1 MTQTTTQA
9 PAQTTAQITP
19 EAAGRTHWDSGATEA
34 ELAHWIG
41 VAQRVADQLG
51 VDAVARDRANQVPH
65 QEVQLLKDSGLVTLL
80 VPEEYGGGGGH
91 WATAFAAVRIIARAD
106 ASIAQL
112 LAYHYINEGNIV
124 FTIPEEAERRRWYK
138 ATVAGRWVWG
148 DSVNP
153 TDPDLSLEPNE
164 HGWVL
169 NGRKRYS
176 TGSAV
181 GDALLVNAR
190 ITSGQD
196 EGKVIAFVL
205 DDQRHGVEYLDDWD
219 FLGQRLSSS
228 NSVVYHDV
236 QVRGE
241 DVLGELTDEPYS
253 TLVTAG
259 IQLAFGNLYLGIA
272 EGALARARELI
283 IARPN
288 AWFLSAAE
296 KYRHDPFVQRLV
308 GDFKAQTAG
317 AAALAEK
324 VNRRFEQTAA
334 LGDQVTESIRG
345 ELAIEIAELK
355 VFTSDVATQLTHQI
369 FEATGTSSTASKQGF
384 DLYWRNVRTHSLHD
398 PVDYKKLEVGANYL
412 NGEFQPLS
420 LYT

>member
-1 MTQTTTQA
+1 MTQTTTDTSRRSHWEGGSSETELRHWSGI
-9 PAQTTAQITP
+9 AQQI
-19 EAAGRTHWDSGATEA
+19 
-34 ELAHWIG
+34 
-41 VAQRVADQLG
+41 ADQLDA
-51 VDAVARDRANQVPH
+51 DAVARDRANETPFA
-65 QEVQLLKDSGLVTLL
+65 EAKLLKDSGLVTLL

-91 WATAFAAVRIIARAD
+91 WAAALAAVRIIARAD

-124 FTIPEEAERRRWYK
+124 FTIPTEPDRRRWFE
-138 ATVAGRWVWG
+138 ATAAGRWVWG

-153 TDPDLSLEPNE
+153 TDPDLTLVPNE
-164 HGWVL
+164 DGWLL

-190 ITSGQD
+190 ITAGENKD
-196 EGKVIAFVL
+196 TTLAFVL
-205 DDQRHGVEYLDDWD
+205 DKGRDGVEYLDDWD

-228 NSVVYHDV
+228 NSVVYRDV
-236 QVRGE
+236 QVSND
-241 DVLGELTDEPYS
+241 DVLGHLDDEPYS

-272 EGALARARELI
+272 EGTLAKARDLI
-283 IARPN
+283 NARPN
-288 AWFLSAAE
+288 AWFLSPAE

-308 GDFKAQTAG
+308 GDFKARTA
-317 AAALAEK
+317 AVAALAEK
-324 VNRRFEQTAA
+324 VNRNFERVLTLGHEVTAE
-334 LGDQVTESIRG
+334 VRG

-355 VFTSDVATQLTHQI
+355 VTSSDAATQLTHQI
-369 FEATGTSSTASKQGF
+369 FEATGTSSTASKHGF
-384 DLYWRNVRTHSLHD
+384 DLYWRNIRTHSLHD
-398 PVDYKKLEVGANYL
+398 PVDYKKLEVGAHYL
-412 NGEFQPLS
+412 NGELQPLS

>member
-1 MTQTTTQA
+1 MTQTTA
-9 PAQTTAQITP
+9 PASRRSPWTGGAS
-19 EAAGRTHWDSGATEA
+19 EEELTHWNGIAK
-34 ELAHWIG
+34 
-41 VAQRVADQLG
+41 QVADQLG
-51 VDAVARDRANQVPH
+51 TDAVARDRANKTPYA
-65 QEVQLLKDSGLVTLL
+65 ETKLLKDSGLVTLL

-91 WATAFAAVRIIARAD
+91 WATAFAAVRIIAATD

-124 FTIPEEAERRRWYK
+124 FTIPEEAERRRWYE

-153 TDPDLSLEPNE
+153 TDPDLTLEPNE

-181 GDALLVNAR
+181 GDVLLVNAR

-196 EGKVIAFVL
+196 EEKVISFVL
-205 DDQRHGVEYLDDWD
+205 DDQRQGVEYLDDWD

-228 NSVVYHDV
+228 NSVIYHDV
-236 QVRGE
+236 QVREE
-241 DVLGELTDEPYS
+241 DVLGELADEPYS

-272 EGALARARELI
+272 EGALAKARELI
-283 IARPN
+283 NARPN
-288 AWFLSAAE
+288 SWFLSPAD

-308 GDFKAQTAG
+308 GDFKSQTA
-317 AAALAEK
+317 AVAALAEK
-324 VNRRFEQTAA
+324 VNRRYEHMTTLGEAVTAE
-334 LGDQVTESIRG
+334 VRG

-355 VFTSDVATQLTHQI
+355 VISSEVATQLTHQI

-412 NGEFQPLS
+412 NGELQPLS